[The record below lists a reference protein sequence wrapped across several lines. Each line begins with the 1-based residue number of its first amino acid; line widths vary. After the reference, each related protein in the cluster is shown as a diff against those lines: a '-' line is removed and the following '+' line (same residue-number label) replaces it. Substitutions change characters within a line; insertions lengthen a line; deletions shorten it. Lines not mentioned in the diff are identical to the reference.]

1 MSGGAFASGRASFS
15 RRWRILASLTSTAEL
30 RRERWRAGKSGAP
43 EQTAL
48 FDDGRGDL
56 TAVRLRAFA
65 SSARV
70 DLATS
75 GSGAVARRQPRSGA
89 RAAAS
94 GGQER
99 VSWAKMAAVLVAARL
114 CEPPSELHIAED
126 WHRRAAL
133 GDLLQLGDAEVNKD
147 QLYRALDHL
156 LPCKAAL
163 EAHFVAALRRADC
176 GRQRGA
182 GLRRHE
188 GNPAGEPRLFA

>member
-1 MSGGAFASGRASFS
+1 
-15 RRWRILASLTSTAEL
+15 LTSTAEL

-133 GDLLQLGDAEVNKD
+133 GDLL
-147 QLYRALDHL
+147 
-156 LPCKAAL
+156 
-163 EAHFVAALRRADC
+163 
-176 GRQRGA
+176 
-182 GLRRHE
+182 
-188 GNPAGEPRLFA
+188 